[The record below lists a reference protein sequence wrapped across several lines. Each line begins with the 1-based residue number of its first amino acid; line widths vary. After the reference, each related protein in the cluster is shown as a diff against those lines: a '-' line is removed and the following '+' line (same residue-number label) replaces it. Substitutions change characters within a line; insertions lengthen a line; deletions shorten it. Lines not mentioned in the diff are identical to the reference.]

1 MKRSGLKSLL
11 NDRNRVWFFVPPP
24 HPKAG
29 LYGGERAL
37 RKVGLERVAQ
47 DVPLS
52 KRTGLLRALRT
63 WFELYSV
70 LPHLGTGKEI
80 YAPPGYDDGALRRI
94 IFQTRRCEQR
104 KSPAKS
110 PASGEPLV
118 VRTDGSKA
126 KGGGYGG
133 AAFRKDQVVGTFQ
146 GGILSDPP
154 FATHELEMLALAQG
168 AVLALALG
176 SPVRI
181 ESDAQGVVE
190 KLRRGR
196 GGASSPL
203 EEALQALLGILRSH
217 NLLQDLRY
225 VERGKNGRAHVLSQ
239 EGRKEAEEED
249 PLTLFLRA
257 IPLAYRASALDYL
270 LRLSSLKEET
280 REAWLANPKSQ
291 TAFQVAQARRE
302 MPMAFERALA
312 FLAQKTEEDLIK
324 LREKLL
330 LGSMGGLPPTEKQ
343 RRFLEARGV
352 DASKLT
358 RKEASEIIARIK
370 ATTQGEG
377 ISPNGKG
384 RETKT

>member
-1 MKRSGLKSLL
+1 MKWSGVKSLL

-70 LPHLGTGKEI
+70 LPHLGTGREI
-80 YAPPGYDDGALRRI
+80 YAPPGYDGGALRTF
-94 IFQTRRCEQR
+94 IFQTRGRGER
-104 KSPAKS
+104 KR
-110 PASGEPLV
+110 PASVEPIV

-154 FATHELEMLALAQG
+154 FAPHELEMLALAQG

-176 SPVRI
+176 APVRI

-190 KLRRGR
+190 KLRREG

-203 EEALQALLGILRSH
+203 EEGLRALLDILRDH
-217 NLLQDLRY
+217 DLLQDLRY
-225 VERGKNGRAHVLSQ
+225 VDRGKNGRAHVLSR

-270 LRLSSLKEET
+270 LKLSSLKEET
-280 REAWLANPKSQ
+280 REAWLADPKSQ

-312 FLAQKTEEDLIK
+312 FLAQKTGEELAK

-358 RKEASEIIARIK
+358 RKEASEIIAKIK
-370 ATTQGEG
+370 AREHQDVDTP
-377 ISPNGKG
+377 PNGRG
-384 RETKT
+384 RKAQTDEN

>member
-1 MKRSGLKSLL
+1 
-11 NDRNRVWFFVPPP
+11 
-24 HPKAG
+24 
-29 LYGGERAL
+29 L

-80 YAPPGYDDGALRRI
+80 YAPPSYDDGALRRI
-94 IFQTRRCEQR
+94 IFQTRGRERR
-104 KSPAKS
+104 KSPARS
-110 PASGEPLV
+110 PVSEEPLV

-146 GGILSDPP
+146 GGILSDSP
-154 FATHELEMLALAQG
+154 FAPHELEMLALAQG

-176 SPVRI
+176 CPVRI

-190 KLRRGR
+190 RLKRG

-203 EEALQALLGILRSH
+203 EEGLRALLGILRDH

-239 EGRKEAEEED
+239 EGRREAEDED

-270 LRLSSLKEET
+270 LKLSSLKEEG

-291 TAFQVAQARRE
+291 TAFQVAQARQE
-302 MPMAFERALA
+302 MPMAFEKALA
-312 FLAQKTEEDLIK
+312 FLAQRTAEDLAK

-358 RKEASEIIARIK
+358 RKEASEIIAKIK
-370 ATTQGEG
+370 AAAQEADIPPSVKGQRGEA
-377 ISPNGKG
+377 
-384 RETKT
+384 

>member
-1 MKRSGLKSLL
+1 VKRSGVKSLL
-11 NDRNRVWFFVPPP
+11 NDKNRVWLFVPPP

-37 RKVGLERVAQ
+37 QKAGLGRVAQ

-63 WFELYSV
+63 WFELHSV
-70 LPHLGTGKEI
+70 LPHLGTGREI
-80 YAPPGYDDGALRRI
+80 YAPPGYDDGALRKV
-94 IFQTRRCEQR
+94 IFQTRGQVQG
-104 KSPAKS
+104 KAPL
-110 PASGEPLV
+110 SGELIV

-154 FATHELEMLALAQG
+154 FAPHELEMLALAQG

-176 SPVRI
+176 GPVRI

-190 KLRRGR
+190 KLRRRG

-203 EEALQALLGILRSH
+203 EEGLRALLDILRSH
-217 NLLQDLRY
+217 GLLQDLRY
-225 VERGKNGRAHVLSQ
+225 VERGKNGRAHALSQ

-257 IPLAYRASALDYL
+257 VPLAYRASALDYL
-270 LRLSSLKEET
+270 LKLSSLREEG

-291 TAFQVAQARRE
+291 TAFQVSQARRE
-302 MPMAFERALA
+302 MPMAFEKALA
-312 FLAQKTEEDLIK
+312 FLAQRTAEDLAK

-352 DASKLT
+352 DTSKLT
-358 RKEASEIIARIK
+358 RKEASEIIAKIK
-370 ATTQGEG
+370 AAAHEGDIPPSDKGQRGEA
-377 ISPNGKG
+377 
-384 RETKT
+384 

>member
-1 MKRSGLKSLL
+1 MKRSGVKSLL
-11 NDRNRVWFFVPPP
+11 NDKNRVWLFVPPP

-37 RKVGLERVAQ
+37 QKVGLGRVAQ

-52 KRTGLLRALRT
+52 KRTGLLQALRT

-70 LPHLGTGKEI
+70 LPHLGTGREI
-80 YAPPGYDDGALRRI
+80 YAPPGYDDGALRKA
-94 IFQTRRCEQR
+94 IFQTRGRARRRGPVSE
-104 KSPAKS
+104 
-110 PASGEPLV
+110 ELIV

-146 GGILSDPP
+146 GGILSDSP
-154 FATHELEMLALAQG
+154 FAPHELEMLALAQG

-176 SPVRI
+176 CPVRI

-190 KLRRGR
+190 RLKR
-196 GGASSPL
+196 GGGTSSPL
-203 EEALQALLGILRSH
+203 EEGLRALLDILRNH
-217 NLLQDLRY
+217 GLLQDLRY

-257 IPLAYRASALDYL
+257 VPLAYRASALDYL
-270 LRLSSLKEET
+270 LKLSSLKEEG

-302 MPMAFERALA
+302 MPMAFEKALA
-312 FLAQKTEEDLIK
+312 FLAQRSAEDLAK

-358 RKEASEIIARIK
+358 RKEASEIIAKIK
-370 ATTQGEG
+370 AAAQEAD
-377 ISPNGKG
+377 IPPNVKG
-384 RETKT
+384 

>member
-1 MKRSGLKSLL
+1 MKRSGVKSLL
-11 NDRNRVWFFVPPP
+11 NDKNRVWLFVPPP

-37 RKVGLERVAQ
+37 RKAGLGRVAQ

-52 KRTGLLRALRT
+52 KRTGLLPALRT

-80 YAPPGYDDGALRRI
+80 YAPPGYDDGALRKV
-94 IFQTRRCEQR
+94 IFQTRGRARRGGPVSE
-104 KSPAKS
+104 
-110 PASGEPLV
+110 ELIV

-133 AAFRKDQVVGTFQ
+133 GAFRKDQVVGTFQ

-154 FATHELEMLALAQG
+154 FASHELEMLALAQG

-176 SPVRI
+176 CPVRI

-190 KLRRGR
+190 RLKRG

-203 EEALQALLGILRSH
+203 EEGLRALLDILRSH
-217 NLLQDLRY
+217 GLLQDLRY
-225 VERGKNGRAHVLSQ
+225 LERGKNGRAHVLSQ
-239 EGRKEAEEED
+239 EGRREAEEED

-257 IPLAYRASALDYL
+257 VPLAYRASALDYL
-270 LRLSSLKEET
+270 LKLSSLKDEG

-302 MPMAFERALA
+302 MPMLFEKALA
-312 FLAQKTEEDLIK
+312 FLAQRTAEDLAK

-358 RKEASEIIARIK
+358 RKEASEIIAKIK
-370 ATTQGEG
+370 AALHEESIPPSVKGQRGEA
-377 ISPNGKG
+377 
-384 RETKT
+384 

>member
-52 KRTGLLRALRT
+52 KRTGLLRALTT

-70 LPHLGTGKEI
+70 LPHLGTGKET

-94 IFQTRRCEQR
+94 IFQTRGRERQ
-104 KSPAKS
+104 KGPAKS
-110 PASGEPLV
+110 PVSEELLV

-154 FATHELEMLALAQG
+154 LATHELEMLALAQG

-176 SPVRI
+176 TPVRI

-190 KLRRGR
+190 KLRREG

-203 EEALQALLGILRSH
+203 EEGLRALLGILRDH

-225 VERGKNGRAHVLSQ
+225 VERGKNGRAHTLSQ

-280 REAWLANPKSQ
+280 REAWLANPKSE
-291 TAFQVAQARRE
+291 TASQVAQAKRE
-302 MPMAFERALA
+302 MPMAFEKALA
-312 FLAQKTEEDLIK
+312 FLAQRTGEDLVK

-370 ATTQGEG
+370 ATAQEEG
-377 ISPNGKG
+377 IPLDRKG
-384 RETKT
+384 REGKI